1 MRIKLGLVRILKVK
15 YQNNIFDVPG
25 LRLNF
30 EDPTSIQETVAGQ
43 LLKSDNGILA
53 VSAGSGNTVIG
64 ISIIVSRK

>member
-1 MRIKLGLVRILKVK
+1 MIKLGLVRILKVK

-30 EDPTSIQETVAGQ
+30 EVPTSIQETVAGQ

>member
-30 EDPTSIQETVAGQ
+30 EVPTSIQETVAGQ